1 MSINSK
7 YFVPGRKFHQI
18 WEHMLPDDVLMQFSS
33 AFSCLNPKICPY
45 SQIKQSLNF
54 FSSQIHELMFGY
66 FIYQFHNIAMC
77 VSVFFT
83 MVLAFERFR
92 AVVKPVEYYN
102 AVNSNSHPWCTVGLF
117 YVTPVV
123 VISILFNAP
132 KFFET
137 QFIETVILPDGQQ
150 VSKEIFL
157 NTTGHGQ
164 VNICKYLYAYK
175 KASCL
180 YPGWLTTWFYVH
192 NNLISTYN
200 LFLQFLVNDTRWV
213 LNPTPLR
220 SNYHYVLWYNNVARW
235 LYNLID
241 YLLLLSSGFG
251 LFTFFINYYR
261 CIVTGL
267 LPVAGLSYLNYR
279 IYDQIKHRRGQ
290 FMNHRGS
297 NHKNQTHAQKVEE
310 KRQAFVLFA
319 IVILFVVCHV
329 LRWVSLVLVWNCGFF
344 FSFEK

>member
-1 MSINSK
+1 MPIK
-7 YFVPGRKFHQI
+7 
-18 WEHMLPDDVLMQFSS
+18 MLLV
-33 AFSCLNPKICPY
+33 CI
-45 SQIKQSLNF
+45 
-54 FSSQIHELMFGY
+54 
-66 FIYQFHNIAMC
+66 
-77 VSVFFT
+77 
-83 MVLAFERFR
+83 LADW
-92 AVVKPVEYYN
+92 P
-102 AVNSNSHPWCTVGLF
+102 
-117 YVTPVV
+117 
-123 VISILFNAP
+123 
-132 KFFET
+132 
-137 QFIETVILPDGQQ
+137 
-150 VSKEIFL
+150 
-157 NTTGHGQ
+157 
-164 VNICKYLYAYK
+164 
-175 KASCL
+175 
-180 YPGWLTTWFYVH
+180 WFYVH

-235 LYNLID
+235 LYNLI
-241 YLLLLSSGFG
+241 YWLSFYFCRVVLVCSYFLLSTI
-251 LFTFFINYYR
+251 LR

>member
-1 MSINSK
+1 MPIK
-7 YFVPGRKFHQI
+7 
-18 WEHMLPDDVLMQFSS
+18 MLLVCIMADWP
-33 AFSCLNPKICPY
+33 
-45 SQIKQSLNF
+45 
-54 FSSQIHELMFGY
+54 
-66 FIYQFHNIAMC
+66 
-77 VSVFFT
+77 
-83 MVLAFERFR
+83 
-92 AVVKPVEYYN
+92 
-102 AVNSNSHPWCTVGLF
+102 
-117 YVTPVV
+117 
-123 VISILFNAP
+123 
-132 KFFET
+132 
-137 QFIETVILPDGQQ
+137 
-150 VSKEIFL
+150 
-157 NTTGHGQ
+157 
-164 VNICKYLYAYK
+164 
-175 KASCL
+175 
-180 YPGWLTTWFYVH
+180 WFYVH

-344 FSFEK
+344 FHLRNNTTKQQLLPNMKSNWSI